1 MSPSGSLRQAAI
13 ASSHV
18 VCSSDRRGFALAFF
32 GRPTGCLRR
41 PFELPVAARRPLVE
55 PPSYLADLIQPA
67 S

>member
-1 MSPSGSLRQAAI
+1 MSPSGSLRLAAI

-32 GRPTGCLRR
+32 GRPTGCLRGT
-41 PFELPVAARRPLVE
+41 FELLAAAQRPPVE
-55 PPSYLADLIQPA
+55 PPSCLADLIEPA